1 MSWVGALGGLLH
13 VFASYGAQKITAQH
27 SGVTAAHASEAARR
41 ARGSRVE
48 GQTCWRARFASPV
61 LRTCLIATTQMVD
74 EGTSHRQAANMAAP
88 VAGAEELLN
97 QPAL

>member
-13 VFASYGAQKITAQH
+13 VFASYGAQTITAQH

-48 GQTCWRARFASPV
+48 GQMLARAICITRVEDLPD
-61 LRTCLIATTQMVD
+61 RDHTKW
-74 EGTSHRQAANMAAP
+74 
-88 VAGAEELLN
+88 
-97 QPAL
+97 